1 MSRRPTIGNT
11 VCKRTESLQWTNTEI
26 LASESSANFLDGT
39 VSPIS
44 KDSSKFI
51 RALIF
56 TSISIGKS
64 ARATLWRWNLT
75 RSSPQ
80 QMLSMLSNCRMDRS
94 LFSPMDPIC
103 KNTKLSEL
111 DVIDFP
117 SLSPSTS
124 AYLNK
129 WIAFERSGSNDLLAF
144 IGIETAKK
152 ILHEAAIANDSEDLI
167 DVSTLLQG
175 ALILGA
181 ILTTRRSEMLLSMSF
196 SIWTLMQ
203 VAHSQIHDIGFEKK
217 RVWSILN
224 GLTTKKMC
232 GIKQLSNFLD
242 STLPGNLKREHRQT
256 LVNSLRDIL
265 LTRTSTEEEGM
276 DEGEGGR
283 SSANTLE
290 ERRELNILSSSKI
303 SPSHREKMHSLS
315 PPKLDRFSPEKAA
328 NEVDG
333 FVSSRDGDYFT
344 PYVSPSHFDDLS
356 MTREE
361 TPYVNVNEE
370 RKKKMGRKRRS
381 DNWRRIGKV
390 PLDGS
395 PKGSTSHEDEPV
407 ILGMFYEL
415 RMKREEEWEREMEVI
430 SRPMRAKKPVKLFDP
445 TPTTPKKRSSSRGK
459 IEQSIDL
466 DMSSVQKIA
475 GANEG
480 IDHLDN
486 SEDDKYE
493 GRTKSEDAL
502 YVIVNRRRRRR
513 SRDDRMDGNEGM
525 TPINGEYVVRS
536 LSKEKEDSPRTIRN
550 KTPIWKELPIQMP
563 PLINVNGVIQLGE
576 RTDEA
581 VEGMIKDERRM
592 EERNENDNDD
602 IGIEDIQYS
611 GPLDEHSYAKIG
623 DGEAIYEDII
633 DVITVDGDVDLG
645 QNGNSFKMDEDVEEI
660 HEIIGED
667 GVEEII
673 IPMEENMN
681 EVNGIDPQMDMDE
694 YEEE

>member
-1 MSRRPTIGNT
+1 MPQLKSHHNAYIVLYST
-11 VCKRTESLQWTNTEI
+11 
-26 LASESSANFLDGT
+26 
-39 VSPIS
+39 
-44 KDSSKFI
+44 I

-64 ARATLWRWNLT
+64 ARGTLWRWNLT
-75 RSSPQ
+75 RSSPEQ
-80 QMLSMLSNCRMDRS
+80 ILSMLSNCRMDRS
-94 LFSPMDPIC
+94 LYWPMDPIC

-144 IGIETAKK
+144 IGIETAEK
-152 ILHEAAIANDSEDLI
+152 ILHQAAIAN
-167 DVSTLLQG
+167 G

-232 GIKQLSNFLD
+232 GLNQLSNFLD

-265 LTRTSTEEEGM
+265 LTRTRTEEEEETSKENISNMVKEVKIEEEEGM
-276 DEGEGGR
+276 DEGEAPLSSPRSFDKEEDRFREVMMVGR
-283 SSANTLE
+283 SGVDNLE
-290 ERRELNILSSSKI
+290 ERRELNILSSSKM
-303 SPSHREKMHSLS
+303 SLSLREKMHSLS
-315 PPKLDRFSPEKAA
+315 PPKLDRFSPEKAP
-328 NEVDG
+328 NNVNG
-333 FVSSRDGDYFT
+333 CLSSRDGDYFT
-344 PYVSPSHFDDLS
+344 PNDSPSRFDDLS

-361 TPYVNVNEE
+361 TPYVNGNQE

-381 DNWRRIGKV
+381 DNWRRIEEV
-390 PLDGS
+390 SLDGS
-395 PKGSTSHEDEPV
+395 PKGCTSNEDEPVPMPKRRRGPNSAKPAGNASV

-459 IEQSIDL
+459 IEQSNDL
-466 DMSSVQKIA
+466 DVSSIQKIVE
-475 GANEG
+475 ANAG
-480 IDHLDN
+480 IDQVDN
-486 SEDDKYE
+486 VEDDEYE
-493 GRTKSEDAL
+493 GRKKSKDAD
-502 YVIVNRRRRRR
+502 YVIVNRRRR
-513 SRDDRMDGNEGM
+513 SKDDRMDGNEGM
-525 TPINGEYVVRS
+525 TPIDGEYV
-536 LSKEKEDSPRTIRN
+536 
-550 KTPIWKELPIQMP
+550 MP

-581 VEGMIKDERRM
+581 VEGMIEDERRM
-592 EERNENDNDD
+592 EERNENDNND

-611 GPLDEHSYAKIG
+611 GPLDEHSYAKIR
-623 DGEAIYEDII
+623 DGEAIYEEII
-633 DVITVDGDVDLG
+633 DVITVDGDIDLG
-645 QNGNSFKMDEDVEEI
+645 QHWNSFKMDEDVEEI

-673 IPMEENMN
+673 IPTDVCTPIEATKR
-681 EVNGIDPQMDMDE
+681 D
-694 YEEE
+694 